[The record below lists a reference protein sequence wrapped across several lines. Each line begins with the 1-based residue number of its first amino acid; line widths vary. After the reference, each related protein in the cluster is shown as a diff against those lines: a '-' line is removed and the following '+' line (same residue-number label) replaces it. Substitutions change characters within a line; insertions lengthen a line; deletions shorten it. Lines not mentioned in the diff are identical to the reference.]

1 MVVNMAEAIQ
11 LADAR
16 FAVADDGTQWILQR
30 REGERWRDISFVR
43 TTRDVLA
50 RCLADLIRVKCEHPS
65 DAKRRGLALL
75 ADLPEFYPSWRPSDT
90 PSVAPN
96 ISRVSRRLPA
106 HVVPD
111 GAYLGMYRV
120 CRSDGSFSDVVNLT
134 RAADYA
140 RVVWNL
146 ADMQMAGAA

>member
-1 MVVNMAEAIQ
+1 MAEAIR

-16 FAVADDGTQWILQR
+16 FAVADDGMQWVLQR

-50 RCLADLIRVKCEHPS
+50 RCLADLIRGKGEHPS
-65 DAKRRGLALL
+65 DAKGRALALL
-75 ADLPEFYPSWRPSDT
+75 ADLPEFHPSWVARNT
-90 PSVAPN
+90 PSVAPT

-111 GAYLGMYRV
+111 GAYPGMYRV
-120 CRSDGSFSDVVNLT
+120 RRPDGSLSDMVNLT

-140 RVVWNL
+140 RAAWRL
-146 ADMQMAGAA
+146 ADMPVKGAA